1 MAWKETSP
9 VTQRMLF
16 IAEYMKDEYSVSAL
30 CRHFCISEKTAY
42 KWIARWKKSGG
53 NPACLADRSRAP
65 HSCPHRINGKIAD
78 LLVEARREHPEWG
91 PLKLLT
97 VLKER
102 RPDIDSWPAASS
114 VGEMLKRMGMVAPRR
129 KRPRATPSPLPFA
142 PCLEPGDTW
151 GLDFKGWW
159 PLGNQRICYPLTIS
173 DLATR
178 YLIRIQALGS
188 QRTGPVDAIL
198 TAAFREHGM
207 PRRIRSDNGSPFAST
222 SLAGLSRLGVKL
234 MLLGIEHERIKP
246 GCPQQNGRHERMH
259 RTLKQD
265 VLLRPLAANLQA
277 QQRDFDRFIRE
288 FNEVRPHQA
297 LGQVPPAKLYA
308 PCPRPYPLI
317 MPKPE
322 YPSASWVRLVGDGGN
337 FRWRGRK
344 IFLTKALEGQPI
356 ALSEHPG
363 NDDLLQIHFCNTVLA
378 YLDKRTSRLRAV
390 EMTSGGQLMENKKP
404 FSTTCPPDLESSA

>member
-16 IAEYMKDEYSVSAL
+16 IAEYLKDVHSVSAL
-30 CRHFCISEKTAY
+30 CRHFGISEKTGY
-42 KWIARWKKSGG
+42 KWIARWKESGG
-53 NPACLADRSRAP
+53 DPACLADRSRAP
-65 HSCPHRINGKIAD
+65 RSCPHRISGKMAD
-78 LLVEARREHPEWG
+78 LLVEARRERPHWG
-91 PLKLLT
+91 PLKLLS

-102 RPDIDSWPAASS
+102 RPDIAGWPAASS
-114 VGEMLKRMGMVAPRR
+114 VGQMLKRMGMVAPRK
-129 KRPRATPSPLPFA
+129 KRLRATPSPLPFA
-142 PCLEPGDTW
+142 PCLEPCDTW
-151 GLDFKGWW
+151 GMDFKGWW
-159 PLGNQRICYPLTIS
+159 TLGNQRICYPLTIS

-178 YLIRIQALGS
+178 YLIRLQALAC

-234 MLLGIEHERIKP
+234 MLLGIEHERIEP
-246 GCPQQNGRHERMH
+246 GCPQQNGCHERMH

-265 VLLRPLAANLQA
+265 VTSRPQAANLSA
-277 QQRDFDRFIRE
+277 QQRDFDLFMRE

-297 LGQVPPAKLYA
+297 LGQVPPARFYA
-308 PCPRPYPLI
+308 PCARPYPQI

-322 YPSASWVRLVGDGGN
+322 YPSASWVRYVCDGGN
-337 FRWRGRK
+337 FRWNGRK
-344 IFLTKALEGQPI
+344 IFLSKALGSQPI
-356 ALSEHPG
+356 ALSEHRD
-363 NDDLLQIHFCNTVLA
+363 NDDLLEVRFCNTVLA
-378 YLDKRTSRLRAV
+378 HLDKRAGRLRAV
-390 EMTSGGQLMENKKP
+390 EMASGGQLMENKKP